1 MSGITRHADSFFFVV
16 FFPTALDVLREQ
28 DSPAL
33 SLIIFFQIMV
43 DHRGMTMRKLVF
55 TFASCIPINREKS
68 IFFLSSTEEEE
79 RGCLV
84 CMCQSIQK
92 FKVNSFN

>member
-1 MSGITRHADSFFFVV
+1 MFV
-16 FFPTALDVLREQ
+16 FSTALDVLREQ

-33 SLIIFFQIMV
+33 SLIMFFQIMV
-43 DHRGMTMRKLVF
+43 DHRGMTMRKLAF
-55 TFASCIPINREKS
+55 TFVSRIPIDREKS
-68 IFFLSSTEEEE
+68 IFSLSSTEEEE